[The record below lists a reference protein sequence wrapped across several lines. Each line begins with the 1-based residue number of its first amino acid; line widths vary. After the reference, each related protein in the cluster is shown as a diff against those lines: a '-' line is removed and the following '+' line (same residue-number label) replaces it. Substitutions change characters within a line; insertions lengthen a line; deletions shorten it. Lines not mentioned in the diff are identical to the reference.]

1 MDPGNWATDIAGGS
15 KFGYTLLS
23 VILISNLMAILLQ
36 SLCVRLGV
44 ATGRDLAQACR
55 DYYSKPVSIVLWV
68 LCEIAIVACDLAELL
83 GSALALNLLF
93 GIPMG
98 VGVCLTTLD
107 VLVLLWLQNKGF
119 RYTEAIIVTLVATIG
134 VCFGAQVL
142 MSRPDWLG
150 VAGGLVPTTQV
161 LSNPE
166 MLYIAMGI
174 LGATVMPHNLYLH
187 SSIVQTRA
195 WNADDEGKRQAI
207 KYGTIDSTVA
217 LSMAFFVNAAIMVV
231 AAAAFHRAG
240 RFDVA
245 DIRDAYLLLSPLLG
259 VSIAS
264 TLFALALLASGQAS
278 TLTATLA
285 GQIVMEGFLHIRLP
299 AWLRRLVT
307 RLLALVPALITI
319 VYFGE
324 SSTGSL
330 LVLSQVVLSLQL
342 SFAVIPLVI
351 FTSDPKRMGVFVNP
365 RWLSA
370 RLVGGR
376 DRHRRAQRVAADSD
390 VRHCLRLDAQGAALA
405 TARCLGLV
413 KLDDAFDSPE
423 SKSRYVRALFATIA
437 DRYDL
442 ITAVLSYGQDARWKA
457 KLASLA
463 NVKTGER
470 ALDLAAGT
478 GDIAFAIAARGA
490 QDHRSRHHAS
500 NAATGPPSPRRQWAA
515 GRHACR
521 IHHRRHDEPAV
532 PIRVVRSRHDRVWTA
547 QRSRPRPGDRRDRAR
562 AEAGW
567 SIAVA

>member
-15 KFGYTLLS
+15 KFGYALIS
-23 VILISNLMAILLQ
+23 VVLISNLMAILLQ

-55 DYYSKPVSIVLWV
+55 DYYSKPASIALWI

-93 GIPMG
+93 NIPMA

-119 RYTEAIIVTLVATIG
+119 RFTEAIVVTLVATIG

-142 MSRPDWLG
+142 MSNPDWRG
-150 VAGGLVPTTQV
+150 VAGGLIPTPQI
-161 LSNPE
+161 LANPE

-195 WNADDEGKRQAI
+195 WNSSEADKKQAI

-217 LSMAFFVNAAIMVV
+217 LSLAFFVNAAIVVV
-231 AAAAFHRAG
+231 AAAVFHRAG
-240 RFDVA
+240 RYDVA
-245 DIRDAYLLLSPLLG
+245 DIRDAYLLLTPLLG
-259 VSIAS
+259 MAGAS

-285 GQIVMEGFLHIRLP
+285 GQIVMEGFIHIRLP

-307 RLLALVPALITI
+307 RLLALIPALITI
-319 VYFGE
+319 VWFGE

-351 FTSDPKRMGVFVNP
+351 FTSDKARMGVFVNP

-370 RLVGGR
+370 TAWAVGI
-376 DRHRRAQRVAADSD
+376 VI
-390 VRHCLRLDAQGAALA
+390 AALNGWLLIQ
-405 TARCLGLV
+405 T
-413 KLDDAFDSPE
+413 
-423 SKSRYVRALFATIA
+423 FATFF
-437 DRYDL
+437 
-442 ITAVLSYGQDARWKA
+442 
-457 KLASLA
+457 
-463 NVKTGER
+463 TG
-470 ALDLAAGT
+470 A
-478 GDIAFAIAARGA
+478 
-490 QDHRSRHHAS
+490 
-500 NAATGPPSPRRQWAA
+500 
-515 GRHACR
+515 
-521 IHHRRHDEPAV
+521 
-532 PIRVVRSRHDRVWTA
+532 
-547 QRSRPRPGDRRDRAR
+547 
-562 AEAGW
+562 
-567 SIAVA
+567 